1 MHWRSPDLRHRT
13 LLFRLLLLA
22 LILVSFGLRLYGLAH
37 QDIWWDEAR
46 NIDVALRPFGQIAT
60 APELDIQPPVYFWL
74 LHLWGRLMDL
84 CIGIEPEVIA
94 FSARYLSVAAG
105 VAGLA
110 LLYQLVRRM
119 ASRQAGLFALILAG
133 LSPLWLAESQETRM
147 YTLSFALLLG
157 AALALMNE
165 ESRMKN
171 EQSAPPSNSR
181 RSLMHYSS
189 FILLS
194 ALALLTHYNAVFIL
208 VAWYG
213 WWGVTTLL
221 GPDRRRRLRVV
232 FLCGLAMTLLV
243 SPILPIALR
252 QIPTY
257 ANPNLVVPTLAQYLE
272 QNWIGFLGGY
282 AWDSVTLG
290 DWWLWAVL
298 ILFLGGMALQVST
311 GNWRLKMTRYS
322 FLLSWLVGGLALY
335 YIAVV
340 DRGAFN
346 IRYSS
351 FVTPALYALLGVAL
365 AGLGTLHRWLPGVG
379 MALLLAGLIPA
390 THAKLTDPRFFRED
404 TAGLVRWLGA
414 QTGPDDLIF
423 VDQKYPFGF
432 YYERYAIDPAAQPVG
447 SEAAPARYLFVDI
460 NTIDRRMSEWAG
472 EAGRVYWV
480 QWFESD
486 TDPRGAV
493 SFLLDKH
500 GEWAG
505 EERFRGYWVQWWQM
519 SPPTEFVLAEE
530 MQPQL
535 HRWRHGLA
543 SVEASVPRRGVP
555 GEALPVVIRW
565 QRTAQEPVRPLKAR
579 VALYNAEDG
588 RVVQD
593 DRRLLN
599 DRHLAPGEWAL
610 GAQPL
615 NVYQLPLPQE
625 LPPGAYEVRLLLYD
639 AETLEPV
646 ELVDEAGNPAGFEP
660 AIGEGVHVEG

>member
-1 MHWRSPDLRHRT
+1 LRHRT

-22 LILVSFGLRLYGLAH
+22 LILGSFGLRLYGLAH

-46 NIDVALRPFGQIAT
+46 NIDVALRPFGQVAT

-74 LHLWGRLMDL
+74 LHLWGRLMNL
-84 CIGIEPEVIA
+84 QVGFEPQVIA
-94 FSARYLSVAAG
+94 STARYLSVAAG
-105 VAGLA
+105 MAGLA
-110 LLYQLVRRM
+110 ILYQLVRRM
-119 ASRQAGLFALILAG
+119 ASRQAGLFALLLAG
-133 LSPLWLAESQETRM
+133 VSPLWLAESQETRM

-165 ESRMKN
+165 ELRMKN
-171 EQSAPPSNSR
+171 EEGAPPSNSR
-181 RSLMHYSS
+181 RSLIHYSS

-194 ALALLTHYNAVFIL
+194 SLALLTHYNAVFIL

-213 WWGVTTLL
+213 WWGVTALL
-221 GPDRRRRLRVV
+221 GPDRWRRLRVV
-232 FLCGLAMTLLV
+232 VLCGLAMTLLV

-257 ANPNLVVPTLAQYLE
+257 ANPNLVAPTLAQYLE

-282 AWDSVTLG
+282 AWDGVTVG

-298 ILFLGGMALQVST
+298 ILFLVGLVLGVRAGG
-311 GNWRLKMTRYS
+311 WRSQTFHLS
-322 FLLSWLVGGLALY
+322 FLLAWLVGGLALY

-365 AGLGTLHRWLPGVG
+365 VGLGKLHRWLPGVG

-390 THAKLTDPRFFRED
+390 AHAELTDPHFFRED
-404 TAGLVRWLGA
+404 TAGLVRWLRA
-414 QTGPDDLIF
+414 QTGPGDIIF

-447 SEAAPARYLFVDI
+447 DEAAPARYLFVDI
-460 NTIDRRMSEWAG
+460 NTIDRQMNEWAG
-472 EAGRVYWV
+472 EARRVYWV

-486 TDPRGAV
+486 TDPRGSV

-505 EERFRGYWVQWWQM
+505 ETHFRGYWVQWWQL
-519 SPPTEFVLAEE
+519 SPPTGFVLAEE
-530 MQPQL
+530 LRPQL

-543 SVEASVPRRGVP
+543 SVEASVPRRAVP
-555 GEALPVVIRW
+555 GESLPVVIRW
-565 QRTAQEPVRPLKAR
+565 QRTTHEPVRPLKAR
-579 VALYNAEDG
+579 VALYNAEGG
-588 RVVQD
+588 RVLQD

-599 DRHLAPGEWAL
+599 DRHLAPGEWAPDD
-610 GAQPL
+610 QPL
-615 NVYQLPLPQE
+615 NVYWLPLPE
-625 LPPGAYEVRLLLYD
+625 DLPPGEYKVRLLLYD
-639 AETLEPV
+639 AETLDPV
-646 ELVDEAGNPAGFEP
+646 ELIDEAGNPAGFEP
-660 AIGEGVHVEG
+660 AIGAGVQVAE